1 MTCHNCE
8 TQAKRFGKDRKGTQR
23 YRCNTCQKTF
33 TEYQEK
39 PLEGMYLPIEK
50 AVTVLNMLLEG
61 MSIRAVQRITGVEK
75 KTILKLLVLAGEK
88 CERLLNDKI
97 KDLPVKD
104 VQADE
109 LWAFVQMKARTKKF
123 KNIESEEVG
132 SCYTFV
138 GMETHTKLVLAYHL
152 GHRDSVNTLEF
163 TEKLAEATSGNFQ
176 LSTDGWVSYANAVCY
191 SLGNRVDYAQLTK
204 IYESGKEDKITAK
217 RYSPTKFIKAIATP
231 IWGQPDLDRLCTS
244 HVERMN
250 LSIRMSLRRF
260 TRLTNAFSKKWCNLQ
275 SMLAVFFAFYN
286 FVRPH
291 QSLNKFT
298 PAMAHGITE
307 KVWTIE
313 DLLNY

>member
-1 MTCHNCE
+1 MTCNDCKAI
-8 TQAKRFGKDRKGTQR
+8 AKKFGKDRKGRQR
-23 YRCNTCQKTF
+23 FRCLTCLKTF
-33 TEYQEK
+33 TEDER
-39 PLEGMYLPIEK
+39 LSNNMYLPLDK

-61 MSIRAVQRITGVEK
+61 MSIRATQRITGVEK

-88 CERLLNDKI
+88 CERLLSDKI
-97 KDLPVKD
+97 KGLPVRD

-109 LWAFVQMKARTKKF
+109 LWAFIQMKARTKKF
-123 KNIESEEVG
+123 KNIENEEVG

-138 GMETHTKLVLAYHL
+138 AMETHTKLILAYHL

-163 TEKLAEATSGNFQ
+163 TEKLSEATSGKFQ
-176 LSTDGWVSYANAVCY
+176 LSTDAWISYANCVCY

-204 IYESGKEDKITAK
+204 IYENAKEQNLTSK

-244 HVERMN
+244 HVERFN
-250 LSIRMSLRRF
+250 LSVRMSLRRF

-275 SMLAVFFAFYN
+275 SMLAIFFAFYN

-307 KVWTIE
+307 TAWTIE
-313 DLLNY
+313 DLLKY